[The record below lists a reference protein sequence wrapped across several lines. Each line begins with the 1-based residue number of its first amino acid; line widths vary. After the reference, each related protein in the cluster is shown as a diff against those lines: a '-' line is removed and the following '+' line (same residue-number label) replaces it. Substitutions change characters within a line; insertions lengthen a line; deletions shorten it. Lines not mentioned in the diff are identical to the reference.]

1 MANRNEI
8 VKYLVAECFGGDID
22 KVCSVTG
29 FSKQQVTG
37 WVEDRNQP
45 HANNVS
51 YLMHRAFAPEFR
63 VIAEYVPIRIS
74 GSEVS
79 VRRKLATILKGYEY
93 ACGLYAFYDSMVNLI
108 YIGKS
113 DGNLLAETYQRL
125 KAAVNKPFPKGVP
138 QPKHRL
144 DVVHYISAYYVQAS
158 IFEDYAKHVES
169 LILRISKPVLNANI
183 GKLQKAEP
191 WNVG

>member
-63 VIAEYVPIRIS
+63 VIAEYVPIRIP

-79 VRRKLATILKGYEY
+79 VRRELATILKGYEY
-93 ACGLYAFYDSMVNLI
+93 ACGLYAFYNSMVNLI

-113 DGNLLAETYQRL
+113 YGNLLAETYQQL
-125 KAAVNKPFPKGVP
+125 KAAVNKPFPK
-138 QPKHRL
+138 RR
-144 DVVHYISAYYVQAS
+144 SAAQAS
-158 IFEDYAKHVES
+158 SRCGALHIG
-169 LILRISKPVLNANI
+169 LLRSGIDIRGLRKTR
-183 GKLQKAEP
+183 GKFDPKD
-191 WNVG
+191 